1 MMLVDRTD
9 REAPM
14 SNPFLRTLVAVLA
27 FSLVAA
33 PTGYAQP
40 PVTVPAATP
49 VPLSFS
55 TRLDSAAVREG
66 EAVTFTVASD
76 VVADRHIVIRKG
88 AHAQGLV
95 VSVTPPGI
103 FGRNA
108 RVHIAF
114 VQTVAVDGLPV
125 KLAPVDVTPSN
136 LRDTRD
142 TAGAAGA
149 SVAGLI
155 LLGPVGVAAGALVR
169 GGHVTVP
176 AGAIAVSSTVSP
188 FQVKVQ

>member
-1 MMLVDRTD
+1 MTRMAHWILLVTLALSLNL
-9 REAPM
+9 APP
-14 SNPFLRTLVAVLA
+14 SHAQSSVT
-27 FSLVAA
+27 VAA
-33 PTGYAQP
+33 AI
-40 PVTVPAATP
+40 P

-55 TRLDSAAVREG
+55 TRLESSSAREG

-76 VVADRHIVIRKG
+76 VLADRHIVIRKG

-136 LRDTRD
+136 LRDARD

-155 LLGPVGVAAGALVR
+155 LLGPIGVAAGALVR

-176 AGAIAVSSTVSP
+176 PGAIAVSSTVSP

>member
-1 MMLVDRTD
+1 MPRV
-9 REAPM
+9 AP
-14 SNPFLRTLVAVLA
+14 SILVAVLTL
-27 FSLVAA
+27 SLI
-33 PTGYAQP
+33 PTPPASAQSS
-40 PVTVPAATP
+40 VTVAAATP

-55 TRLDSAAVREG
+55 TRLESSSAREG
-66 EAVTFTVASD
+66 EAVTFTVAAD
-76 VVADRHIVIRKG
+76 VLADRHIVVRKG

-125 KLAPVDVTPSN
+125 KLAPVDVTASN
-136 LRDTRD
+136 LRDARD

-149 SVAGLI
+149 SVVGLI

-169 GGHVTVP
+169 GGHITVP
-176 AGAIAVSSTVSP
+176 PGAIAVSSTISP